1 MVVGYGLSETAPAAS
16 IDPVDGKTFSD
27 TIGLPLP
34 STEMSIQD
42 DKGKILSAEKEG
54 EICIRGPQVMR
65 GYWSNKKPPG
75 IFRIFN
81 NTDFQKITLNFKIWM
96 S

>member
-65 GYWSNKKPPG
+65 GYW
-75 IFRIFN
+75 N
-81 NTDFQKITLNFKIWM
+81 NEKDTKNVLTKDGWFKTGDIGK
-96 S
+96 